1 MFLWPTL
8 AVIVILAAVWF
19 LGTRDAPGFASDD
32 TVAALLR
39 AEQPEFVPV
48 EIERSTDGMSA
59 LVHNGA
65 ASLAIA
71 FVVGSQRTSRLLSAG
86 DIRSVSAQANGGG
99 IAATIH
105 THDFGCPALRLELPA
120 DVWPVWQAR
129 LAALTGSPAAADDA
143 HDAGAPN
150 EVAPIGHAGRPLASR
165 APHATG

>member
-8 AVIVILAAVWF
+8 AVIVILAAVWC

-39 AEQPEFVPV
+39 AEHPDFVPV
-48 EIERSTDGMSA
+48 EIVRSTDAMSA

-71 FVVGSQRTSRLLSAG
+71 FVVGNQRTSRLLGAG
-86 DIRSVSAQANGGG
+86 DIRSVSAQANGGA

-105 THDFGCPALRLELPA
+105 THDLGCPALRLELPTDA
-120 DVWPVWQAR
+120 WPVWEQR
-129 LAALTGSPAAADDA
+129 LDALTGSPAVAYGA
-143 HDAGAPN
+143 HGAGAPN
-150 EVAPIGHAGRPLASR
+150 EAAPLGRAGRPLASR